1 MKKKKLLSIG
11 IVTLAITF
19 TSIGAFA
26 ADGTLS
32 AAQKAIMQKLVKT
45 YYAGANPVNNL
56 DFNKNTKI
64 SDMVNENSEI
74 YQKIEK
80 NLNSYDEG
88 SVLVDSIKD
97 GASISDILSSSLI
110 YASLTEDN
118 FNSYK
123 AMTTEVTKVLMDID
137 KAIDPS
143 ERIAIEEKA
152 AEIIDPAYGIMKFG
166 KNNEGNTTLSLEK
179 NNQIILQINTANAN
193 KLVAILNSFESFD
206 EFKNFL
212 TELGIK

>member
-45 YYAGANPVNNL
+45 YYAGANPINNL

-64 SDMVNENSEI
+64 SDVVNENSEI
-74 YQKIEK
+74 YQKIEET
-80 NLNSYDEG
+80 LNSYDEG

-123 AMTTEVTKVLMDID
+123 AMTTEVTNILMDID
-137 KAIDPS
+137 KAIDPA

-152 AEIIDPAYGIMKFG
+152 AEIIDPSYGIMKFG
-166 KNNEGNTTLSLEK
+166 KNSEGNTTLSLEK
-179 NNQIILQINTANAN
+179 DNQIILQINTANAN

-206 EFKNFL
+206 ELKNFL

>member
-32 AAQKAIMQKLVKT
+32 AAQKAIMQKIVKT
-45 YYAGANPVNNL
+45 YYAGGSPVNNL
-56 DFNKNTKI
+56 DLNKNTKI
-64 SDMVNENSEI
+64 SDVVNENSEI

-80 NLNSYDEG
+80 TLNSYDEG
-88 SVLVDSIKD
+88 NAIVDSIKD

-110 YASLTEDN
+110 YASLTEKN
-118 FNSYK
+118 FNAYK
-123 AMTTEVTKVLMDID
+123 AMTTEVTDILMNIS
-137 KAIDPS
+137 KTIDPA
-143 ERIAIEEKA
+143 ERAALEEKA
-152 AEIIDPAYGIMKFG
+152 AEIIDPAYGTMKFG
-166 KNNEGNTTLSLEK
+166 KNSEGNTTLSLEK
-179 NNQIILQINTANAN
+179 DNQIILQINTANAN

>member
-45 YYAGANPVNNL
+45 YYTGESPINNL
-56 DFNKNTKI
+56 DINKNTKI
-64 SDMVNENSEI
+64 SDMVNEDSVY
-74 YQKIEK
+74 YQKIQEV
-80 NLNSYDEG
+80 LNSYDEG
-88 SVLVDSIKD
+88 KILADSIED
-97 GASISDILSSSLI
+97 GASISDILSTSLI
-110 YASLTEDN
+110 YASLNENN

-123 AMTTEVTKVLMDID
+123 AMTTKITDVLIDISKTMDP
-137 KAIDPS
+137 A
-143 ERIAIEEKA
+143 ERAAKEEKA
-152 AEIIDPAYGIMKFG
+152 AEMINSAYGTMKFG
-166 KNNEGNTTLSLEK
+166 KNSEGNTTLSLEK
-179 NNQIILQINTANAN
+179 DNQIILQINSANAN

>member
-32 AAQKAIMQKLVKT
+32 AAQKAIMQKIVKT

-64 SDMVNENSEI
+64 SDVVNENSEI
-74 YQKIEK
+74 YQKIEET
-80 NLNSYDEG
+80 LNSYDEG
-88 SVLVDSIKD
+88 SVLLDSIKD

-123 AMTTEVTKVLMDID
+123 AMTTEVTSILMDID
-137 KAIDPS
+137 KAIDPA
-143 ERIAIEEKA
+143 EKAVLEEKA
-152 AEIIDPAYGIMKFG
+152 AEIIDPAYGTMKFG
-166 KNNEGNTTLSLEK
+166 KNSEGNTTVSLEK
-179 NNQIILQINTANAN
+179 GNQIILQINTANAN
-193 KLVAILNSFESFD
+193 KLVAILNSFD
-206 EFKNFL
+206 NYTEFKNFL